1 MMSRVVQ
8 GWERFWFAPAPTSTL
23 ALFRIGF
30 ALVVLAWALSLAPSL
45 FAFFS
50 EDGILPAQ
58 PDRGAASWGVLG
70 VFSSDA
76 ALTALYLAMV
86 AGAVCL
92 LVGFRSRLAALV
104 VFVCIVSLNR
114 RNPWVLNS
122 GDLLLSV
129 LAFYLMLAPSGA
141 ALSVDRWLRNRKGFW
156 EFPERSLWS
165 LRLVQ
170 VQVSILYVAA
180 VWAKLQGTTWNDGT
194 AVSYAFRIEDLERF
208 PVPDLVTGSLVLVN
222 LLTFGT
228 LAVELALGLL
238 VWNRVL
244 RPWVLLA
251 GVGLHLGIDLAVR
264 VGFFSYA
271 VLVAYIAFIPPET
284 AREWILRLR
293 RAAGRLRRAEGEP
306 VEGAVLLFDSDCGFC
321 RWAVDKV
328 LTWDRRGRLRPVALQ
343 AAEADA
349 LLPGLEPEV
358 KMASWHL
365 VTPDG
370 RAYSAGAAAAP
381 LLRLLPGGRPAAAVF
396 ARFPRT
402 TNRVYRVVA
411 RNRDRLG
418 RAAGASCAVDPGR
431 GGP

>member
-1 MMSRVVQ
+1 MSRAADA
-8 GWERFWFAPAPTSTL
+8 WNRFWFTPGSTSTL
-23 ALFRIGF
+23 ALFRIAFGV
-30 ALVVLAWALSLAPSL
+30 VVLAWTFSLAPSL
-45 FAFFS
+45 FSFFS
-50 EDGILPAQ
+50 EGGLLSEQ
-58 PDRGAASWGVLG
+58 PDRGAEAWSLLEL
-70 VFSSDA
+70 FPSDA
-76 ALTALYLAMV
+76 AVTALYVLLV
-86 AGAVCL
+86 AGALSL

-104 VFVCIVSLNR
+104 VFVCLVSFGR
-114 RNPWVLNS
+114 RNPMVLNS

-141 ALSVDRWLRNRKGFW
+141 ALSVDRWLRNRTTFW
-156 EFPERSLWS
+156 ELPERSLWP

-170 VQVSILYVAA
+170 VQLSILYVAA
-180 VWAKLQGTTWNDGT
+180 VWEKVQGTTWNDGT

-208 PVPDLVTGSLVLVN
+208 PLPDLVTGSLVLVN

-251 GVGLHLGIDLAVR
+251 GVGLHLGIDFTVR

-293 RAAGRLRRAEGEP
+293 RAAGRLRRTEDAP

-328 LTWDRRGRLRPVALQ
+328 LAWDRRGRLRPVALQ
-343 AAEADA
+343 AAEADD

-365 VTPDG
+365 VTPDR
-370 RAYSAGAAAAP
+370 RAYSGGAAAPP
-381 LLRLLPGGRPAAAVF
+381 LLRLLPGGTPPAALL
-396 ARFPRT
+396 ARFPRLT
-402 TNRVYRVVA
+402 ERAYRLVA
-411 RNRDRLG
+411 RNRDRFG
-418 RAAGASCAVDPGR
+418 RLAGASCAVDPSR
-431 GGP
+431 GGR